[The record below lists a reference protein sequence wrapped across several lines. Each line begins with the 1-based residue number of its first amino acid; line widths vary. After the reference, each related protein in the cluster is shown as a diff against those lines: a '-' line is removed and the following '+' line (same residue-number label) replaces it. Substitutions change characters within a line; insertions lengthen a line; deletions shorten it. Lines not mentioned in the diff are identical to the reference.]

1 MAKPSYAQVITTSHD
16 QQILSSA
23 KLWEHRCLMLS
34 DDISPDLLPSTLR
47 ESVKQL
53 LQESTRMGVGLNWS
67 TFRVH
72 INETSDPDE
81 SYLVVR
87 VDVL

>member
-1 MAKPSYAQVITTSHD
+1 MAKPSHAEVITTSHY

-23 KLWEHRCLMLS
+23 QLWEHRCLMLS

-47 ESVKQL
+47 ESIRQL
-53 LQESTRMGVGLNWS
+53 LDESTRRGVGLDWS
-67 TFRVH
+67 TLKVH
-72 INETSDPDE
+72 INETSLSTE

-87 VDVL
+87 VAVL